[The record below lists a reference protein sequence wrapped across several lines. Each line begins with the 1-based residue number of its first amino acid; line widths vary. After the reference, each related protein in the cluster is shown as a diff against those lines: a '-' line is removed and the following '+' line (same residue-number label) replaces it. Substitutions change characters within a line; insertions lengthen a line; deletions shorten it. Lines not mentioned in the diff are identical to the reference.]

1 MASENRPE
9 SQAEKT
15 ALIEKDPE
23 QDVNQ
28 ECGTIA
34 KQRESKLTLY
44 HWTQSFN
51 SQKVRLAIAEKGL
64 LCEQYEVSLPLSE
77 HNEPWFM
84 HLNPTGEVPVLVHNE
99 DIICD
104 PTQIMDY
111 LEQSFNDGTPKL
123 IPEEGSTYYLRVQH
137 YRELLDSLQMDAY
150 THGCILHPE
159 ITMDS
164 HIPAYAATCIRTQ
177 IGNTQSEL
185 KKLAEQN
192 PELKD
197 AYIAK
202 QRRLKSKLFDHDNMK
217 HLKKLLDE
225 LEGVMDQVETELQR
239 RVEETPEEGSES
251 WLCGDFFSMADVS
264 LAVTLHRLK
273 FIGLSRRFWGDG
285 NRVNLETYYE
295 RVVERPAFRR
305 VLGHVN
311 NILISAVLPV
321 AFRVARKNAPVILG
335 TTLLIGVLGGAT
347 YLAFLYMKKR
357 LTVSF

>member
-1 MASENRPE
+1 
-9 SQAEKT
+9 
-15 ALIEKDPE
+15 
-23 QDVNQ
+23 
-28 ECGTIA
+28 
-34 KQRESKLTLY
+34 
-44 HWTQSFN
+44 
-51 SQKVRLAIAEKGL
+51 
-64 LCEQYEVSLPLSE
+64 
-77 HNEPWFM
+77 M
-84 HLNPTGEVPVLVHNE
+84 HLNPTGEVPVLVHND

-111 LEQSFNDGTPKL
+111 LEQNFNDGTPKL

-164 HIPAYAATCIRTQ
+164 HIPAYAATCIR
-177 IGNTQSEL
+177 
-185 KKLAEQN
+185 
-192 PELKD
+192 
-197 AYIAK
+197 
-202 QRRLKSKLFDHDNMK
+202 SKTHC
-217 HLKKLLDE
+217 
-225 LEGVMDQVETELQR
+225 Q
-239 RVEETPEEGSES
+239 S